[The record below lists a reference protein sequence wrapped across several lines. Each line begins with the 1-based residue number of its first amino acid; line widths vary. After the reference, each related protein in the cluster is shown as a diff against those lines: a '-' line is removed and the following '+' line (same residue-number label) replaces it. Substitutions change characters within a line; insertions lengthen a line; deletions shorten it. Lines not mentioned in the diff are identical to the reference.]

1 MKIKIGST
9 DYEMKKVSEDVIF
22 DTLSANE
29 EERKNSS
36 IAGCIHNFQTEIL
49 INKEYS
55 DQIKKQ
61 TFWHEVLHGML
72 MEIGSD
78 MNGDENFVNAL
89 SLQIYGVLKN
99 NNLDRIYQYLE
110 KN

>member
-1 MKIKIGST
+1 MKVKIGNT
-9 DYEMKKVSEDVIF
+9 DYEMKKAGEDEIFDVI
-22 DTLSANE
+22 SANE
-29 EERKNSS
+29 EERINSS
-36 IAGCIHNFQTEIL
+36 VAGCIHKFKTQIM
-49 INKEYS
+49 INNEYP
-55 DQIKKQ
+55 DQVKKQ

-78 MNGDENFVNAL
+78 MNGDENFVDAL

-99 NNLDRIYQYLE
+99 NNLEKIYQYLE